1 MAERFSPVEE
11 GKEKSSFPF
20 WAVLVILLC
29 AAVWGYGYKIYR
41 EQESVYESYQA
52 VSRTVFDVRSVYLD
66 GVTVDGINLGGMTR
80 EAASALFQD
89 RQVKQSGDFELVIRH
104 GDRKWRMTSEEIPLV
119 FDVERI
125 LDQAFLPGHYG
136 SFEERLNQIE
146 QARQGGYAYET
157 SFEYDRTKI
166 ASLIEII
173 GDTIDEAN
181 EPVDARLDAFDME
194 TQTFAFAEGIPGL
207 RVDRD
212 KLRRDILAA
221 LDNEQVDQTIE
232 VSTYQVEPE
241 LHARDLEGHFGLIS
255 TFTTE
260 TTRDRDRNV
269 NIALSAEAINGQV
282 VQPGATM
289 SFNNCTGKRTSDK
302 GYRDAHAIIGG
313 VLIDDTGGGVCQTS
327 STLFNA
333 VVRADMEIV
342 RRYAHSWPSIY
353 VPRGEDAT
361 VNWPNRDFVFKNTS
375 NYPIFIRAWYEKYQI
390 TVEVYGLIPIEFAS
404 INLVSDTIQTI
415 KPSNEVLY
423 TLDESLP
430 LGTRQA
436 GHSKRT
442 GYVVDTYKVYYDAEG
457 NEIRRTKLWQTNYP
471 ATQKEIV
478 YH

>member
-1 MAERFSPVEE
+1 
-11 GKEKSSFPF
+11 
-20 WAVLVILLC
+20 
-29 AAVWGYGYKIYR
+29 
-41 EQESVYESYQA
+41 
-52 VSRTVFDVRSVYLD
+52 
-66 GVTVDGINLGGMTR
+66 
-80 EAASALFQD
+80 
-89 RQVKQSGDFELVIRH
+89 
-104 GDRKWRMTSEEIPLV
+104 
-119 FDVERI
+119 
-125 LDQAFLPGHYG
+125 
-136 SFEERLNQIE
+136 
-146 QARQGGYAYET
+146 
-157 SFEYDRTKI
+157 
-166 ASLIEII
+166 
-173 GDTIDEAN
+173 
-181 EPVDARLDAFDME
+181 
-194 TQTFAFAEGIPGL
+194 
-207 RVDRD
+207 
-212 KLRRDILAA
+212 
-221 LDNEQVDQTIE
+221 
-232 VSTYQVEPE
+232 
-241 LHARDLEGHFGLIS
+241 EGHFGLIS

-375 NYPIFIRAWYEKYQI
+375 NYPIFIRAWYEKYRI